1 MLGNFRK
8 NRAAFP
14 VRARQIADAHKEFAD
29 DFAAHEFE
37 VLAEQ
42 LDPFV
47 LIAGAV
53 RLDPIGKAA
62 VALADAGNFARIFH
76 RRLDFAP
83 VADDR
88 CILDEAFNIMAIE
101 TGDTVDVEVLE
112 GDFKAVAF
120 FQNDQPGKPCL
131 KNLKGNTNLQKE
143 SLIRPLT

>member
-29 DFAAHEFE
+29 NFAAHEFE

-62 VALADAGNFARIFH
+62 VALADAGFFRAFSTVASIL
-76 RRLDFAP
+76 RRLRMIDASLMRRSISWLSKPATRPTLKFSKA
-83 VADDR
+83 
-88 CILDEAFNIMAIE
+88 ILKPSRF
-101 TGDTVDVEVLE
+101 
-112 GDFKAVAF
+112 FKTIS
-120 FQNDQPGKPCL
+120 Q
-131 KNLKGNTNLQKE
+131 E
-143 SLIRPLT
+143 SPA

>member
-62 VALADAGNFARIFH
+62 VALADAGFFRAFSTVASIL
-76 RRLDFAP
+76 RRLRMIDASLMRRSISWLSKPATRSTLKFSKA
-83 VADDR
+83 
-88 CILDEAFNIMAIE
+88 ILKPSRF
-101 TGDTVDVEVLE
+101 
-112 GDFKAVAF
+112 FKTIS
-120 FQNDQPGKPCL
+120 Q
-131 KNLKGNTNLQKE
+131 E
-143 SLIRPLT
+143 SPA